1 MRIEWDDGGYLTGM
15 TKSSLWA
22 SSLMGKERPYR
33 SLGSLARGLPSSVCC
48 DLLVLENHDRVRVAD
63 SSLQQTLGVLGAVW
77 RNDLQSRNASVP
89 RSVILRMLC
98 SDTGSETVGATEGD
112 VAGLDTTGHVVGLC
126 GGVDN
131 LVNGLHGE
139 VEGHELALSSLSDL
153 LFLGHDD

>member
-1 MRIEWDDGGYLTGM
+1 MVGYLTGM

-33 SLGSLARGLPSSVCC
+33 SLWVLVHSLLSCDCC
-48 DLLVLENHDRVRVAD
+48 DLLVLENHDRVGVAD
-63 SSLQQTLGVLGAVW
+63 SSLQKTLGILGAVW
-77 RNDLQSRNASVP
+77 GNDLKSRNASVP
-89 RSVILRMLC
+89 GSVILRMLS
-98 SDTGSETVGATEGD
+98 SDTGRETVGTTEGD

-153 LFLGHDD
+153 LFGS